1 MKSVLFPVRHDTRD
15 KFGLIRICPFFFCLF
30 LFIQEGKAATTTF
43 DFNQGCKRAYELI
56 FKYDLAAADKVIAN
70 ERGAN
75 PNNLVLPYLD
85 SYHDL
90 LEVFFSENRSDYAS
104 LQKKEGER
112 ESLLEKSSTRTP
124 YRNFCL
130 AEVYTHDALI
140 RLKFGDN
147 ISAAYKIKTAYRL
160 LKECRVNYPA
170 FIPANK
176 DLLLME
182 GAIGT
187 LPKGYRTL
195 LAILGF
201 TGDLKKSA
209 LEYKQYM
216 IKLNTSPEYLVF
228 RQESMVYY
236 SFMNYYLLNEPVIA
250 WEKMKDATSD
260 YEKNPLSAFFR
271 ASMAMRTRHNAEA
284 AEALAQYASNPPI
297 KQLEYM
303 YGVVKLQQLDAG
315 GGYYLSRF
323 LRSFTGEGYIKD
335 GYLKLGWAFLL
346 KGDTAAYKNCL
357 FLVERY
363 GNTRF
368 EEDKNALKESKR
380 KTLPD
385 IHLLKARLLY
395 DGGLYDRAKE
405 ELESVPV
412 ASLKTTE
419 DKSECFYRL
428 GRIYEGLG
436 NTTEAIKNYELVIT
450 KFSAKG
456 VYFPPAACLYTA
468 MIYEKQKNILLAKQY
483 YQKCLL
489 YSDYP
494 YEDSFNQKAN
504 AGLKRIE

>member
-1 MKSVLFPVRHDTRD
+1 MKSVLFAVRHNTKDR
-15 KFGLIRICPFFFCLF
+15 FGFNRICPFFFF
-30 LFIQEGKAATTTF
+30 LLLVIPEAKATSTVF
-43 DFNQGCKRAYELI
+43 DYNTGCKRAYELL
-56 FKYDLAAADKVIAN
+56 FKYDLAAASKLIAN
-70 ERGAN
+70 EKSAN
-75 PNNLVLPYLD
+75 PNNLVPPYLE

-90 LEVFFSENRSDYAS
+90 LEIFFTENKDEYSR
-104 LQKKEGER
+104 LQKKQSER
-112 ESLLEKSSTRTP
+112 ESLIEKSDAHTP

-130 AEVYTHDALI
+130 SEVYMHDALM

-147 ISAAYKIKTAYRL
+147 ISAAYKIKTAYNL
-160 LKECRVNYPA
+160 LKECRATYPA

-187 LPKGYRTL
+187 LPRGYRTL

-209 LEYKQYM
+209 EGYKQY
-216 IKLNTSPEYLVF
+216 IVKLNASDEYRMF
-228 RQESMVYY
+228 REESMVYY
-236 SFMNYYLLNEPVIA
+236 SFMNYYLLNDPYMA

-260 YEKNPLSAFFR
+260 YESSPLSAFFR
-271 ASMAMRTRHNAEA
+271 GSMAMRTRHNADA
-284 AEALAQYASNPPI
+284 ALAFAGYAANPPI

-303 YGVVKLQQLDAG
+303 YGVVKLQQLDPG

-346 KGDTAAYKNCL
+346 KGDTASYKNCL

-368 EEDKNALKESKR
+368 EEDKNALKESKK

-419 DKSECFYRL
+419 DKAECFYRL

-436 NTTEAIKNYELVIT
+436 NTADAIKNYELVIT
-450 KFSAKG
+450 KFNAKG
-456 VYFPPAACLYTA
+456 VYFPPAACLYSA
-468 MIYEKQKNILLAKQY
+468 MIYEKQKNFLLAKQY
-483 YQKCLL
+483 YQKCLQ

-504 AGLKRIE
+504 AGLKRME